1 MKSSQ
6 LFWGFFFIT
15 FGTLYLVGRYTMFVI
30 DWYSVWE
37 MWPIILI
44 FAGIAIILKGT
55 FFKPVVSVLFGILI
69 AFLAFGFFNDTFDVL
84 NGNVFHKRHFKDISE
99 NVYKVDYKNDI
110 KHVNL
115 KIDAGA
121 GKFNLERTTDDL
133 VKGYSRGNISSYSF
147 SDSQK
152 DSIAWVNISMDNIEH
167 NIFGER
173 YKNDFKLSLNENP
186 TWSIEL
192 NIGAAKN
199 YFNLIPFKVKNLVI
213 HTGATDTKIKLGDKS
228 KMTYVDVEMGAASLK
243 IYVPKT
249 SGCKVTGDMVLMTK
263 KLKGFT
269 KLDSDRYITE
279 DYDNKENKVI
289 INIDGG
295 VSSIEVKRY

>member
-15 FGTLYLVGRYTMFVI
+15 FGVLYLIGRYTFFVI
-30 DWYSVWE
+30 DWYAVWE
-37 MWPIILI
+37 MWPLILI

-55 FFKPVVSVLFGILI
+55 FVKPVVSILFGILI
-69 AFLAFGFFNDTFDVL
+69 AFLAFGFFNDAFDL
-84 NGNVFHKRHFKDISE
+84 FEDGGFHNRHARDISE
-99 NVYKVDYKNDI
+99 NVYKVDYQNDI

-121 GKFNLERTTDDL
+121 GKFSLEKTTDYL
-133 VKGYSRGNISSYSF
+133 VKGYSKGNIGNYTF
-147 SDSQK
+147 TDSRK
-152 DSIAWVNISMDNIEH
+152 DSIAWVNVSMENIEH
-167 NIFGER
+167 NIFGR
-173 YKNDFKLSLNENP
+173 SNQNDFKLSLNENP

-213 HTGATDTKIKLGDKS
+213 HTGATNTKIKLGDKS
-228 KMTYVDVEMGAASLK
+228 DMTFVDVEMGAASLK

-249 SGCKVTGDMVLMTK
+249 SGCKINGDMVLMTK

-269 KLDSDRYITE
+269 KIDSDRYITE
-279 DYDNKENKVI
+279 DYENKNHKII
-289 INIDGG
+289 INVDGG